1 MIKSV
6 KVFTFSFSKI
16 ITFFFYFI
24 KFKPQHKHEKWLP
37 SDSTPWTLTLTLG
50 LMATSIY
57 GNYMI
62 EEEFD
67 PWLFLDPYS
76 YPAAFKANK
85 DRYFPEKG
93 ENVLLFFR
101 YRSYITYS
109 KGLNRWVG
117 GP

>member
-1 MIKSV
+1 
-6 KVFTFSFSKI
+6 
-16 ITFFFYFI
+16 
-24 KFKPQHKHEKWLP
+24 
-37 SDSTPWTLTLTLG
+37 
-50 LMATSIY
+50 MATSIY

-101 YRSYITYS
+101 YHSYITSVLLGERGFIKKPISSYF
-109 KGLNRWVG
+109 
-117 GP
+117 

>member
-1 MIKSV
+1 M
-6 KVFTFSFSKI
+6 T
-16 ITFFFYFI
+16 
-24 KFKPQHKHEKWLP
+24 PQSAGINLQSP
-37 SDSTPWTLTLTLG
+37 QNDSTPWTLTLTLG

-101 YRSYITYS
+101 YRSYITLA
-109 KGLNRWVG
+109 KGVG
-117 GP
+117 GVWA

>member
-1 MIKSV
+1 M
-6 KVFTFSFSKI
+6 T
-16 ITFFFYFI
+16 
-24 KFKPQHKHEKWLP
+24 PQSAGINLQSP
-37 SDSTPWTLTLTLG
+37 QNDSTPWTLTLTLG

-101 YRSYITYS
+101 YRSYITS
-109 KGLNRWVG
+109 AKRVG
-117 GP
+117 GFDVFQHYIYSLLHVV

>member
-1 MIKSV
+1 
-6 KVFTFSFSKI
+6 
-16 ITFFFYFI
+16 
-24 KFKPQHKHEKWLP
+24 
-37 SDSTPWTLTLTLG
+37 
-50 LMATSIY
+50 MATSIY

-101 YRSYITYS
+101 
-109 KGLNRWVG
+109 
-117 GP
+117 